1 MKSKKICIENLLED
15 KAIFELS
22 APLLNKVLKFNKLD
36 DVYQQIEDSP
46 TSEEFID
53 QALDI
58 LNVQLDLDHQSLA
71 NIPKTG
77 PVMIVANHPFGGI
90 DGLILL
96 RLIKHV
102 RPDVKIMA
110 NHFLSQID
118 AVSQDCIYVDAF
130 NRNNDKNH
138 RPMRESLQHLKDGG
152 LLAVFPAGA
161 VSHYHHED
169 HRVSDDEWNPA
180 IFRLAKIAKA
190 NVVPVHFKGRNSLLF
205 NALGMIHPLVRTALL
220 PRELS
225 RENRKV
231 KVKIGSAI
239 NPPKI
244 KSFDNELEGIAFLRL
259 QSLLLNTELK
269 KKDFDMSD
277 TDQAPIIDAI
287 SKEVLKREISH
298 LPPLAKLH
306 SYKEFDVYCST
317 SDKIPQLMREIG
329 RLREITFRRANEG
342 TGKELDLD
350 KYDDAYEQ
358 LFIWNREEN
367 EIVGAYRIGRL
378 NELGIK
384 GMYTSNFYNFS
395 PEFYDKYQQ
404 GLEMGRSFVSPDY
417 QRKPYSLLLLWRGI
431 GAYMM
436 RNPQYRYLIGAV
448 SVSSDYSAVSR
459 ALIAELLLNDNQS
472 VSSKQKAKLHKF
484 NREIRRYCKMLN
496 ISNPEQLSA
505 LIKNIEPDNKDIP
518 PLVKH
523 YMKLGGKFCSFSV
536 DEHFGGT
543 LDGLIVVDLPKA
555 PAKSLLTYLGEN
567 YQNYCDQHCS
577 PSYV

>member
-1 MKSKKICIENLLED
+1 MKTKKICIENLLED

-36 DVYQQIEDSP
+36 AVYQQIEASP
-46 TSEEFID
+46 SSEEFID

-58 LNVQLDLDHQSLA
+58 LNIDIDLNEQDIA

-77 PVMIVANHPFGGI
+77 PVVIVSNHPFGGI

-96 RLIKHV
+96 RLIKRV

-110 NHFLSQID
+110 NHFLSQIE
-118 AVSQDCIYVDAF
+118 AVNQDCIYVDAF
-130 NRNNDKNH
+130 KRNNDKNH
-138 RPMRESLQHLKDGG
+138 RPIRESLQFLKNGG

-180 IFRLAKIAKA
+180 IFRMAKIAA
-190 NVVPVHFKGRNSLLF
+190 ASVVPVHFKGRNSLLF
-205 NALGMIHPLVRTALL
+205 NTLGMIHPLIRTALL

-225 RENRKV
+225 REGRKISV
-231 KVKIGSAI
+231 KVGSLI
-239 NPPKI
+239 NPIKI
-244 KSFDNELEGIAFLRL
+244 KSFKDDEQGISFLRL
-259 QSLLLNTELK
+259 QTLLLNTELK
-269 KKDFDMSD
+269 KKDFDFSN
-277 TDQAPIIDAI
+277 TDQAPIIAAI
-287 SKEVLKREISH
+287 PKDILNEEIEH
-298 LPPLAKLH
+298 LSPQSKLH
-306 SYKEFDVYCST
+306 SYKEYDVYCSK
-317 SDKIPQLMREIG
+317 SQQMPQVMREIG

-342 TGKELDLD
+342 TGTEIDLD
-350 KYDDAYEQ
+350 EYDQHYEQ
-358 LFIWNREEN
+358 LFIWNREAR
-367 EIVGAYRIGRL
+367 EIVGAYRIGRMD
-378 NELGIK
+378 ELGLK
-384 GMYTSNFYNFS
+384 GVYTSNFYNFA
-395 PEFYDKYQQ
+395 PDFFQKYKMS
-404 GLEMGRSFVSPDY
+404 LEMGRSFVSPAY

-459 ALIAELLLNDNQS
+459 ALIAELLLSDES
-472 VSSKQKAKLHKF
+472 GVEAKQKAKLHKF

-505 LIKNIEPDNKDIP
+505 LVRNIEPDHKDIP

-543 LDGLIVVDLPKA
+543 LDGLIVVDLPNA
-555 PAKSLLTYLGEN
+555 PPKSLLTYLGEN
-567 YQNYCDQHCS
+567 YSHYCDQHTS
-577 PSYV
+577 PCLA

>member
-1 MKSKKICIENLLED
+1 MKTKKICIENLLED

-36 DVYQQIEDSP
+36 EVYQQIEDSQ

-58 LNVQLDLDHQSLA
+58 LNISLDLDNEALT

-77 PVMIVANHPFGGI
+77 PVMIVSNHPFGGI

-110 NHFLSQID
+110 NHFLSQIE
-118 AVSQDCIYVDAF
+118 AVNQDCIYVDAF
-130 NRNNDKNH
+130 NKNNEKNH
-138 RPMRESLQHLKDGG
+138 RPMRESLQHLKHGG
-152 LLAVFPAGA
+152 LLAIFPAGS

-180 IFRLAKIAKA
+180 IFRMAKIAKA

-225 RENRKV
+225 REGRKV
-231 KVKIGSAI
+231 SVKIGSVI

-244 KSFDNELEGIAFLRL
+244 KSFASNQEGIAFLRL

-269 KKDFDMSD
+269 KKDFDFSN
-277 TDQAPIIDAI
+277 TDQAPIIDPI
-287 SKEVLKREISH
+287 PKELLSTEVSH
-298 LPPLAKLH
+298 LPALAKLH
-306 SYKEFDVYCST
+306 TYKEFDVYCSKAE
-317 SDKIPQLMREIG
+317 KIPNLMQEIG

-350 KYDDAYEQ
+350 KYDDSYEQ

-378 NELGIK
+378 NELGLQ
-384 GMYTSNFYNFS
+384 GMYTSNFYNYS
-395 PEFYDKYQQ
+395 SEFFEKHKQ
-404 GLEMGRSFVSPDY
+404 GLEMGRSFVNPDY

-459 ALIAELLLNDNQS
+459 ALIAELLLSDDQS
-472 VSSKQKAKLHKF
+472 VSPKQKAKLHKF
-484 NREIRRYCKMLN
+484 NREIRRYCQMLN
-496 ISNPEQLSA
+496 ISKPEQLSA
-505 LIKNIEPDNKDIP
+505 MIRNIEPDHKDIP

-523 YMKLGGKFCSFSV
+523 YMKLGGQFCSFSV
-536 DEHFGGT
+536 DEDFGGT
-543 LDGLIVVDLPKA
+543 LDGLIVVDLPNA
-555 PAKSLLTYLGEN
+555 PKKSLLTYLGEN
-567 YQNYCDQHCS
+567 YQNYCDQHCH
-577 PSYV
+577 PSYA